1 MINLQ
6 NFTLADIL
14 PRSFTSNPDNAV
26 LAEAITEM
34 FRYVFE
40 QTDILDPSNP
50 IPEMLLDI
58 IAKEEHLDY
67 YDDQLSADQ
76 KRALIQSSW
85 SVHRKKGTA
94 QAIEDVVSII
104 LDKAKIVEWFEYGGD
119 PYHFRIE
126 IDGPL
131 RSERDLPSA
140 FRAVEKNKRKSTR
153 LESIWFRKDDGVY
166 YRVIYKNGRIHIH
179 PVIAVR
185 AGIYMPGTV
194 HQTIVRSTTTLS
206 NGLGQVAMS
215 GSMYSGQKPSRVD
228 VGTSMDNEV
237 VVTAVLDAGS
247 SEPPYVK
254 YESDFEGTQA
264 TNNIDTGATP
274 SFGTATLPFSGVTY
288 TQKGE

>member
-1 MINLQ
+1 MIDLHD
-6 NFTLADIL
+6 FSLTDIL
-14 PRSFTSNPDNAV
+14 PASLTSNPENGALV
-26 LAEAITEM
+26 EAISEM
-34 FRYVFE
+34 LRYVLG

-67 YDDQLSADQ
+67 YDDRLSAEQ
-76 KRALIQSSW
+76 KRALIRSSW
-85 SVHRKKGTA
+85 SVHRKKGTP
-94 QAIEDVVSII
+94 QAIEEVVSII

-153 LESIWFRKDDGVY
+153 LESIWFRRDDSIY

-194 HQTIVRSTTTLS
+194 HQTIVRSQTTSS
-206 NGLGQVAMS
+206 NGVGQVVMS

-237 VVTAVLDAGS
+237 VVTAVLDSGY

-264 TNNIDTGATP
+264 INNIDTGASP

>member
-1 MINLQ
+1 MIDLRD
-6 NFTLADIL
+6 FSLRDIL
-14 PRSFTSNPDNAV
+14 PRSLTSQPENAA
-26 LAEAITEM
+26 LTEAITEM
-34 FRYVFE
+34 FRFVLE
-40 QTDILDPSNP
+40 QTDVLDPTNP

-104 LDKAKIVEWFEYGGD
+104 LDKARIVEWFEYGGD

-153 LESIWFRKDDGVY
+153 LESIWFRRDDSIY

-194 HQTIVRSTTTLS
+194 HQAIVRSKTTSS
-206 NGLGQVAMS
+206 NGVGQVVMS
-215 GSMYSGQKPSRVD
+215 GSMYSGQKPSRID
-228 VGTSMDNEV
+228 VGTSVDNEV
-237 VVTAVLDAGS
+237 TVTAIVESGS
-247 SEPPYVK
+247 SVPPVVK
-254 YESDFEGTQA
+254 YEPFYEGT
-264 TNNIDTGATP
+264 GASDDLGTE
-274 SFGTATLPFSGVTY
+274 SVIAHGTATLPFAGVTY

>member
-1 MINLQ
+1 MIDLHD
-6 NFTLADIL
+6 FSLTDLL
-14 PRSFTSNPDNAV
+14 PASLTSNPENGALV
-26 LAEAITEM
+26 EAISEM
-34 FRYVFE
+34 FRYVLG

-67 YDDQLSADQ
+67 YDDRLSAEQ

-85 SVHRKKGTA
+85 TVHRKKGTP

-185 AGIYMPGTV
+185 AGIFMPGSS
-194 HQTIVRSTTTLS
+194 HAETIKAKTTSAAGVGGITMA
-206 NGLGQVAMS
+206 GA
-215 GSMYSGQKPSRVD
+215 MYSGQKPSRID
-228 VGTSMDNEV
+228 VGTSSDEEV
-237 VVTAVLDAGS
+237 TVIAVLDSGISSPPVVRHMTEQEGMQVSDDIDAGS
-247 SEPPYVK
+247 STSYG
-254 YESDFEGTQA
+254 S
-264 TNNIDTGATP
+264 
-274 SFGTATLPFSGVTY
+274 STLPFAGVAY